1 MLKSAQKLMNDDNS
15 NGITRRELGTL
26 AAIAIAAAPK
36 KLHAQPPPA
45 TGQGPVLDIA
55 DWSYHWVGVEHA
67 TLARGTM
74 CNGMQMYVEHWI
86 PREVRHP
93 YPVVLIHGGYGQGS
107 DWISTPDGRRG
118 WATLLLEQG
127 YQVYVLDRPGQ
138 GRNPYHP
145 WVHGYFDKEA
155 PTFEGVAKNIR
166 GDAAHTQW
174 PGSGDANDPA
184 IAQLVAAMGQP
195 MGNNPLTQN
204 LWRSRGAMLLDEIG
218 AAILLTHGDG
228 VVFASVTAQE
238 RPNLVKGIVAVEP
251 STVRQAPFAKPA
263 GIPAVIVTGETS
275 AANPAGVVEQ
285 IHLADHNVRGNG
297 TMPMLEKNNREA
309 LEPVLKWMD
318 ATVEKGAPTGAAS
331 GLDPNRN
338 RDNTA
343 LKLADQGGFWV
354 GVQRK
359 KMSYGEIAMGQMFVQ
374 YMIPAEKRYPYPV
387 IMVHGGGGQ
396 GCHMMGIGGRPGWV
410 HYFVQAGY
418 SVYWLDRPS
427 YGRSPYHPDALGPS
441 HLPNVPP
448 YEGLVQTP
456 VVFNTAQW
464 PGPGGIND
472 PLIDQFM
479 ANESGNVMD
488 EAFHSDLVWRGG
500 VELVDR
506 ICPCILLTHAFGGF
520 FGWGVADRRPNLVKG
535 IFCMEINGNPFA
547 AQLRWGLTAS
557 PMTYDPPVTDPSQF
571 QLVDRTLPPDSPRP
585 IVASYKLQAEP
596 ARKWKNLRSIPIG
609 WLTTEFGGG
618 GSPITNVEFLKQVG
632 CSAEMVRL
640 RDFGIVG
647 NGNLMLLEKNNH
659 EVFGVVRD
667 WLDRKVARP
676 KGI

>member
-1 MLKSAQKLMNDDNS
+1 MNNDNS
-15 NGITRRELGTL
+15 NGITRRDLGAL
-26 AAIAIAAAPK
+26 AAVAIAATPK
-36 KLHAQPPPA
+36 KLPAQAATSANPGPA
-45 TGQGPVLDIA
+45 LDIA
-55 DWSYHWVGVEHA
+55 DWSYSWIGVEHA

-86 PREVRHP
+86 PRVVRHP

-107 DWISTPDGRRG
+107 DWIGTPDGRRG

-127 YQVYVLDRPGQ
+127 YKVYVLDRPGQ

-155 PTFEGVAKNIR
+155 PTFEGVAKTLR
-166 GDAAHTQW
+166 T
-174 PGSGDANDPA
+174 DANNPA
-184 IAQLVAAMGQP
+184 VAQIVASMGQP
-195 MGNNPLTQN
+195 MANNPLTQN
-204 LWRSRGAMLLDEIG
+204 LWRSCGAKLLDKIG
-218 AAILLTHGDG
+218 PAILITHGDG
-228 VVFASVTAQE
+228 LVFAAVTAQE
-238 RPNLVKGIVAVEP
+238 RPNLVKGVVSVEP
-251 STVRQAPFAKPA
+251 PGGPSIRLEGA
-263 GIPAVIVTGETS
+263 IPALTV
-275 AANPAGVVEQ
+275 A
-285 IHLADHNVRGNG
+285 
-297 TMPMLEKNNREA
+297 NREA
-309 LEPVLKWMD
+309 LEPVLRWMD
-318 ATVEKGAPTGAAS
+318 ASIAKDGSATSPDTN
-331 GLDPNRN
+331 PN

-343 LKLADQGGFWV
+343 LKLADQGCFWV

-359 KMSYGEIAMGQMFVQ
+359 QMSYGAIAMGQQYVQ

-396 GCHMMGIGGRPGWV
+396 GTHMMGIGGRPGWV

-464 PGPGGIND
+464 PGPGGMND

-479 ANESGNVMD
+479 ACESGNVMD
-488 EAFHSDLVWRGG
+488 EAFHSDLAWRGG

-506 ICPCILLTHAFGGF
+506 IGPCILLTHAFGGF

-571 QLVDRTLPPDSPRP
+571 QLVDHMLPPDSPRP

-596 ARKWKNLRSIPIG
+596 ARKWKNLRGIPIG
-609 WLTTEFGGG
+609 WLTSEFGGG

-640 RDFGIVG
+640 RDYGIVG

-659 EVFGVVRD
+659 EVFGVVRA
-667 WLDRKVARP
+667 WLDRKVAP
-676 KGI
+676 PGHA

>member
-1 MLKSAQKLMNDDNS
+1 MNKDNS
-15 NGITRRELGTL
+15 NGLTRRELGGL

-36 KLHAQPPPA
+36 KAPAQTAPA
-45 TGQGPVLDIA
+45 GNPGPALDIT
-55 DWSYHWVGVEHA
+55 DWSYHWIGVEHA

-107 DWISTPDGRRG
+107 DWISTPDGHRG
-118 WATLLLEQG
+118 WATLFLEQG
-127 YQVYVLDRPGQ
+127 YQVYVIDRPGQ

-155 PTFEGVAKNIR
+155 PTFEAVAKNAH
-166 GDAAHTQW
+166 GD
-174 PGSGDANDPA
+174 PNDPA

-195 MGNNPLTQN
+195 MGNNPITQSV
-204 LWRSRGAMLLDEIG
+204 WRSRGAKLLDEIG
-218 AAILLTHGDG
+218 PAILIAHGDG
-228 VVFASVTAQE
+228 ARFAAETAGE
-238 RPNLVKGIVAVEP
+238 RGELVKGIVTVDPPGAGLGNLPKIP
-251 STVRQAPFAKPA
+251 SLTVSDR
-263 GIPAVIVTGETS
+263 
-275 AANPAGVVEQ
+275 
-285 IHLADHNVRGNG
+285 D
-297 TMPMLEKNNREA
+297 A
-309 LEPVLKWMD
+309 LQPVLQWLE
-318 ATVEKGAPTGAAS
+318 TNVNQSAPAAPAAPAI
-331 GLDPNRN
+331 DPKPN

-343 LKLADQGGFWV
+343 LKLADQGCFWV

-359 KMSYGEIAMGQMFVQ
+359 KMSYGTIALGQMYVQ

-464 PGPGGIND
+464 PGPGGMND

-479 ANESGNVMD
+479 ACESGNVMD

-506 ICPCILLTHAFGGF
+506 IGPCILLTHAFGGF
-520 FGWGVADRRPNLVKG
+520 FGWGVADRRPKLVKG

-547 AQLRWGLTAS
+547 GQLRWGLTAS
-557 PMTYDPPVTDPSQF
+557 PMTYDPPVTDPAQF
-571 QLVDRTLPPDSPRP
+571 
-585 IVASYKLQAEP
+585 
-596 ARKWKNLRSIPIG
+596 
-609 WLTTEFGGG
+609 
-618 GSPITNVEFLKQVG
+618 
-632 CSAEMVRL
+632 
-640 RDFGIVG
+640 
-647 NGNLMLLEKNNH
+647 
-659 EVFGVVRD
+659 
-667 WLDRKVARP
+667 
-676 KGI
+676 